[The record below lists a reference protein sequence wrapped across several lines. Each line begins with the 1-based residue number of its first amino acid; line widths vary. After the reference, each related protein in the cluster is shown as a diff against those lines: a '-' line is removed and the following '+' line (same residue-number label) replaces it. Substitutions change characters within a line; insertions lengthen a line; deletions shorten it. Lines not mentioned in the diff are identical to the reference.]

1 MERIFYW
8 IESPEFFFSRVF
20 LLKWII
26 FGIESWVKQ
35 YWIEYWMNHLLAKF
49 KHWIE
54 SQIGYRPP
62 LPPFHPVIPLLHPY
76 TPVPAWYKP
85 ITPYCITVTPSYTPV
100 AWSTNCLDVCQLFP
114 NSILRTLLEQF
125 VLVATSFL
133 RLLSQAKAPTVQL
146 HIKQGDPLYL
156 GRVIEKCYEKC

>member
-1 MERIFYW
+1 MN
-8 IESPEFFFSRVF
+8 
-20 LLKWII
+20 WII
-26 FGIESWVKQ
+26 FWIESWVKQ

-100 AWSTNCLDVCQLFP
+100 AWSTNCLDL
-114 NSILRTLLEQF
+114 SIVSKFNLADPSRTICSCCHFFFTVTFTSQGAHCSITYQAGWSSLPWPCYWK
-125 VLVATSFL
+125 VL
-133 RLLSQAKAPTVQL
+133 K
-146 HIKQGDPLYL
+146 L
-156 GRVIEKCYEKC
+156 GEFGGGKVLPENLAV

>member
-1 MERIFYW
+1 MNNLLNWISRIF
-8 IESPEFFFSRVF
+8 FNQ
-20 LLKWII
+20 II
-26 FGIESWVKQ
+26 FWIESWVKQ
-35 YWIEYWMNHLLAKF
+35 YWIEYWMNHWLAKF

-100 AWSTNCLDVCQLFP
+100 AWSTNCLDL
-114 NSILRTLLEQF
+114 SIVSKFNLADPSRTNCPCNLGKTILETYKHIIHEGWSHF
-125 VLVATSFL
+125 WPFL
-133 RLLSQAKAPTVQL
+133 EAMIPKRLLWSLDTRK
-146 HIKQGDPLYL
+146 H
-156 GRVIEKCYEKC
+156 